1 MKRLKSATPMFDVRA
16 VLAQKERQLER
27 VRREIVALV
36 RVIPLLEEKESAAPV
51 AVVGME
57 KRPAAPSRNDS
68 PDRGM
73 GELELYYPFVGRRME
88 RH

>member
-1 MKRLKSATPMFDVRA
+1 MVDVRA

-27 VRREIVALV
+27 VRREIAALV
-36 RVIPLLEEKESAAPV
+36 RVIPLLEEKEPAAPV

-57 KRPAAPSRNDS
+57 KRPAAPFRNDS